1 MMEVNVKKVDNG
13 YIVRVEGEDPVDG
26 YVSKEYVFT
35 KQFQVVRF
43 LKEILREE
51 KSKGIGL
58 SL

>member
-1 MMEVNVKKVDNG
+1 MEVNVKKVDNG

-43 LKEILREE
+43 LKETFKD
-51 KSKGIGL
+51 KSE
-58 SL
+58 